1 MASAEGKLNV
11 SELDFEKIKDNLI
24 GFMSNQDEFVGYNF
38 KGSSFDVLLDILAYN
53 THYNAYY
60 ANMVANEM
68 FLDSATLR
76 NSVVARAKHLGYV
89 PRSARGSKASVT
101 LEITPTGEPA
111 LISIAKNTQFQ
122 ADVDGVSFIW
132 CTSNSHSV
140 NINANGIY
148 TVSTMELSQ
157 GIPVTFRYTANTG
170 DVDQKFLLPNANVDT
185 DSLSVVIQT
194 SDVDTDSATYTLA
207 NDITTVNATSKVYF
221 LTENEDGKYEIEFGD
236 GVLGKNLANGN
247 IVILS
252 SLICDANVTNGAESF
267 SVVSDVGGYA
277 NVKVI
282 TTSAAGGGQESEDV
296 EGIKFNAPKNYDA
309 QNRCVTTHDYVSV
322 VKRDYSGAQS
332 VVAWGGEDDDP
343 PVYGKVFIA
352 IKPASGSVLSNSTK
366 VWVQDTVLSKRNV
379 VGITPEIKDPDYL
392 YLKVDSTVKYDSGMT
407 TNSASTLKS
416 TVTSSITDYGLTA
429 LKDFDKAFRYSNL
442 IKKIDESEISV
453 KSNQTSV
460 TIKRY
465 MYPLLGSS
473 SAYTLKFSNEV
484 YHPSNTFWGS
494 VTSGDFSY
502 RDTANT
508 LWTGCK
514 MQDSNGIIQVYRTSG
529 LNRILVDNDVGTMTY
544 GSGKL
549 ALLGF
554 APVAIGSA
562 SSGNTTALSV
572 YITPSSSDVLPLRE
586 QIILIEDA
594 DISVTMVDDA
604 GTGTYVQGATSSSD
618 GTTLKTGY

>member
-111 LISIAKNTQFQ
+111 LISISKNTQFQ

-194 SDVDTDSATYTLA
+194 SDTDTDSSTYTLA
-207 NDITTVNATSKVYF
+207 NDITTVNATSKIYF

-267 SVVSDVGGYA
+267 SVVSDVGGFA

-366 VWVQDTVLSKRNV
+366 VWVQDTVLGKRNV

-392 YLKVDSTVKYDSGMT
+392 YLKVNSTVKYDSGMT

>member
-494 VTSGDFSY
+494 VTSSDFSY

-514 MQDSNGIIQVYRTSG
+514 IQDSNGIIQVYRTSG

>member
-24 GFMSNQDEFVGYNF
+24 GFMSNQAEFVGYNF

-194 SDVDTDSATYTLA
+194 SDVDTESATYTLA
-207 NDITTVNATSKVYF
+207 NDITTVNATSKIYF

-252 SLICDANVTNGAESF
+252 SLICDANATNGAKSF

-277 NVKVI
+277 NVKIV
-282 TTSAAGGGQESEDV
+282 TTSAAGGGQEPEDV

-366 VWVQDTVLSKRNV
+366 VWVQDTVLGKRNV

-416 TVTSSITDYGLTA
+416 TVTSSIVDYGLTS

-494 VTSGDFSY
+494 VTSSDFSY

-514 MQDSNGIIQVYRTSG
+514 IQDSNGIIQVYRTSG